1 MSVVKNGHLL
11 YGNHL
16 LGWLAMLTRNDSE
29 TMEAGHLF
37 LRPPVAEDGPAI
49 HALVARSAPLD
60 LNSPYCYLILCAHF
74 PSTCIVAEENNEI
87 VAFITAYIPPERPD
101 VLFVW
106 QVAVDARMRGRGVA
120 KKMLRH
126 LVASSTKQGV
136 RYVEATVNPSNMA
149 SRSLFQ
155 SLADASGCT
164 MEESMIFPAEMFGEG
179 DHEQENLIR
188 LGPVG

>member
-1 MSVVKNGHLL
+1 
-11 YGNHL
+11 
-16 LGWLAMLTRNDSE
+16 MLTRNDSE
-29 TMEAGHLF
+29 TTEAGHLF
-37 LRPPVAEDGPAI
+37 LRAPVAEDGPAI
-49 HALVARSAPLD
+49 HALVTRSAPLD

-74 PSTCIVAEENNEI
+74 SSTCVVAEEDNEV
-87 VAFITAYIPPERPD
+87 VAFITAYIPPERQD

-126 LVASSTKQGV
+126 LLDSSGNKRI
-136 RYVEATVNPSNMA
+136 RYVEATVNPSNNA

-155 SLADASGCT
+155 SLANACNCT
-164 MEESMIFPAEMFGEG
+164 MDESMLFPAEMFGEG

-188 LGPVG
+188 LGPIAWFFYK